1 MKGNRG
7 RDGDGSELGDASGSI
22 TSPRPDDSSKAEEK
36 RLRARRRILKGGVGG
51 VTAVI
56 LSVYQRPSKAHHDK
70 GKDKDKNKG
79 KDRSKKASVVCNLQ
93 GGEQRKVG
101 VSLCLSIGRV
111 A

>member
-7 RDGDGSELGDASGSI
+7 HDGDGSELGDTSGSMP
-22 TSPRPDDSSKAEEK
+22 SPHPDDGPKAEEK

-56 LSVYQRPSKAHHDK
+56 LSVYQRPSEARGEKRDE
-70 GKDKDKNKG
+70 
-79 KDRSKKASVVCNLQ
+79 SKKASVVCNLQ

-101 VSLCLSIGRV
+101 ISLCLSVGTK

>member
-7 RDGDGSELGDASGSI
+7 HDGDGSELGDASGSMP
-22 TSPRPDDSSKAEEK
+22 SPRPDDGPKAEEK

-56 LSVYQRPSKAHHDK
+56 LSVYQRPSEAGHDR
-70 GKDKDKNKG
+70 DE
-79 KDRSKKASVVCNLQ
+79 SKKASVVCKLQ

-101 VSLCLSIGRV
+101 MSLCLSVGTK

>member
-1 MKGNRG
+1 MFI
-7 RDGDGSELGDASGSI
+7 SL
-22 TSPRPDDSSKAEEK
+22 
-36 RLRARRRILKGGVGG
+36 RRRILKGGVGG